1 MHIVCGFIS
10 DILCKSDI
18 HFTCFFYIYFFLP
31 YSINDNFLYL
41 TWCGVRVTFWIK
53 ENIFRKG
60 NISQSVKKLSCEL
73 HGKT

>member
-10 DILCKSDI
+10 DILCKSGI
-18 HFTCFFYIYFFLP
+18 HFTCFFFYIYFFSP

-53 ENIFRKG
+53 ENIFRK
-60 NISQSVKKLSCEL
+60 
-73 HGKT
+73 